1 MNSLPACRPV
11 KHAPFRHLCHT
22 HKRLPSHNTI
32 DHIPKVIV
40 PDFKFIR
47 YCHTDNRPRSQDLAL
62 LLLGL
67 VGQKGGARGVLK
79 DFADAVV
86 GFGGAFEVFVGADL
100 LADVLGLRE
109 CYVSMEVRGVRRKR

>member
-1 MNSLPACRPV
+1 
-11 KHAPFRHLCHT
+11 
-22 HKRLPSHNTI
+22 
-32 DHIPKVIV
+32 
-40 PDFKFIR
+40 
-47 YCHTDNRPRSQDLAL
+47 
-62 LLLGL
+62 
-67 VGQKGGARGVLK
+67 VLK